1 VTATRDERPSA
12 VQREPTAEA
21 TERHTDVPRP
31 DVGERIER
39 LRKDAA
45 PGDFDEAEDG
55 KAPAQRGGKSWVA
68 AHKLLTAL
76 IIVVALAATLAGV
89 VWWLNARHFED
100 TDDAFIDARPSAIS
114 AQVAAAIADVPV
126 TDNEIVQ
133 SGQVLARLDDR
144 DYRAAQAQAQAQI
157 AQAEAVISSAE
168 AQTTAQ
174 QSTIN
179 ETSLQVTQ
187 ARAALAF
194 SKDQNGR
201 AHTLLSQGSG
211 TLQQAQ
217 QTNSDLIQKQAA
229 LDAAQAALT
238 QARRQLA
245 VLAAQRQVG
254 EAQRNQA
261 EAELAQ
267 ANANLSRTILTAPFP
282 GRVTQLTAA
291 KGAYAAP
298 GQALMLV
305 VPLDVWVTANF
316 RETQLTDMR
325 PGQPVD
331 LCVDAYGRCFLG
343 HVDSIQAGSGTAFSL
358 LPAENATGNYVK
370 VVQRVPV
377 KLVFDKQPELEL
389 GPGMSVTPSVR
400 VR

>member
-1 VTATRDERPSA
+1 VIATQDERPPF
-12 VQREPTAEA
+12 VQREPTAKASEHRA
-21 TERHTDVPRP
+21 DALRSN
-31 DVGERIER
+31 VGERAER
-39 LRKDAA
+39 SSNDPPDGVEEAA
-45 PGDFDEAEDG
+45 DR
-55 KAPAQRGGKSWVA
+55 KAPAQRGAKSWIA

-76 IIVVALAATLAGV
+76 IIVVALAATAAGV

-144 DYRAAQAQAQAQI
+144 DYRAAQAQAEAQI

-187 ARAALAF
+187 AEAALTF

-201 AHTLLSQGSG
+201 AQTLLGQGSG

-261 EAELAQ
+261 EAQLAQ
-267 ANANLSRTILTAPFP
+267 ANANLSRTVLTAPFP

-298 GQALMLV
+298 GQALMLI
-305 VPLDVWVTANF
+305 VPLGVWVTANF

-325 PGQPVD
+325 PGQPAD
-331 LCVDAYGRCFLG
+331 LCVDAYGRCFPG

-377 KLVFDKQPELEL
+377 KLVFDKQPDLEL